1 MEKGVA
7 FGNVSQHYF
16 VFFFFQFQVVQ
27 IFLFGLFDFI

>member
-7 FGNVSQHYF
+7 FGNVSQQLC
-16 VFFFFQFQVVQ
+16 FFFFQFQVVQ

>member
-7 FGNVSQHYF
+7 FGNVSQHLF
-16 VFFFFQFQVVQ
+16 IFFQFQVVQ

>member
-7 FGNVSQHYF
+7 IGNVSQQLLC
-16 VFFFFQFQVVQ
+16 FFFQFQVVQ

>member
-7 FGNVSQHYF
+7 FGNVSQHL
-16 VFFFFQFQVVQ
+16 FFFFFHFQVVQ

>member
-7 FGNVSQHYF
+7 FGNVSQHLFIY
-16 VFFFFQFQVVQ
+16 FFQFQVVQ